1 MQILWNKEY
10 ETGVMDIDREHRQF
24 VDLIN
29 GLQAH
34 INTNQVNGIG
44 GIFDSL
50 ASYMCRHFVSEE
62 SLAANYRVEAALQQR
77 LHSEHQEFL
86 REVGRLRQ
94 LRDHNPLE
102 AAYDLHAVLKRWLTE
117 HIMTTDAAVAAALPD
132 TLRQPHHHEAAE
144 AVPMGNIGVLP

>member
-29 GLQAH
+29 GLQTH
-34 INTNQVNGIG
+34 IDTNRIKGISR
-44 GIFDSL
+44 IFDGL

-77 LHSEHQEFL
+77 LHSEHQGFI
-86 REVGRLRQ
+86 REVGHLRKM
-94 LRDHNPLE
+94 RDDNPIE
-102 AAYDLHAVLKRWLTE
+102 AAHDLHAVLKRWLTD
-117 HIMTTDAAVAAALPD
+117 HIMTTDAAVAAALPL
-132 TLRQPHHHEAAE
+132 TMRQHHHHRE
-144 AVPMGNIGVLP
+144 AVEAVHVNRIGVH